1 MRTKEMNLSQ
11 VRRGMTVTVHK
22 LQAKEEIRRR
32 LLDIGLIEGTK
43 VCCLYSGPSGDP
55 TAYLIRGTV
64 VALRREDAG
73 QIRVLA
79 FEEQNQTAPMR
90 VGAQSPAIP

>member
-11 VRRGMTVTVHK
+11 VKQGMTVTVHK

-43 VCCLYSGPSGDP
+43 ICCLYSGPSGDP

-79 FEEQNQTAPMR
+79 FGEQNQTAPVR

>member
-32 LLDIGLIEGTK
+32 LLDIGLIEGTR
-43 VCCLYSGPSGDP
+43 VCCLYSGPSEMC
-55 TAYLIRGTV
+55 IRDSPWKC
-64 VALRREDAG
+64 RR
-73 QIRVLA
+73 
-79 FEEQNQTAPMR
+79 
-90 VGAQSPAIP
+90 AIWRSG

>member
-11 VRRGMTVTVHK
+11 VKRGMTVTVHK

-43 VCCLYSGPSGDP
+43 ICCLYSGPSGDP

-79 FEEQNQTAPMR
+79 FGEQNQTAPVR
-90 VGAQSPAIP
+90 VGVQSPAIP

>member
-11 VRRGMTVTVHK
+11 VKRGMTVTVHK

-43 VCCLYSGPSGDP
+43 ICCLYSGPSGDP

-79 FEEQNQTAPMR
+79 FGEQNQTAPVR
-90 VGAQSPAIP
+90 VGAQSSAIP